1 MEPPRDGVTRPRAS
15 HAVATA
21 NGDTDSHRAFDALG
35 DALGDAMS
43 TRRRPA
49 AQKSGDTVA
58 TADRATRARG
68 RRGPFTLPGD
78 AREKEKKS
86 GGACS
91 AWFCAVCDVE
101 DAPEWMIF
109 NPHIRSGYRVGAGW
123 LGATRSVFMRHNETV
138 NIWTHLLGFLMFV
151 ALIVRT
157 YRTATSG
164 VGLAAPPEHW
174 VTGADVARVERIQYA
189 TRWRQEIKRDWD
201 ALHAIDV
208 VMHERLANTSQKQHI
223 VAGVK
228 GVKGELL
235 DITHEL
241 AEHLRRGEE
250 VFKVEKRRRAL
261 RQSLESVEKALDS
274 IENAGGAD
282 LEPIHEQC
290 NALRTK
296 LGQLRAHIKGVPD
309 DPEPA
314 RPVTRW
320 PMYVFLSGAVVCLFF
335 STLCHTYCCIGARD
349 AERMWRLDYLGIAVL
364 IVSSFYPMVHYSYY
378 CLPGWRDMYITG
390 ITSLGCLAAIPTL
403 LTAFQK
409 KEYGPLRASL
419 FVALGLFGIFP
430 IFQQILFVWRI
441 VPTPMMEAF
450 VLEMLMGGGY
460 IVGAFLY
467 AQGIPER
474 WYPGLFD
481 FIGCSHNIFH
491 VLVVLSAYAH
501 YKASLIYLTW
511 RDNFT
516 CEADHELLLEW
527 YHLAAHFRY
536 PEL

>member
-1 MEPPRDGVTRPRAS
+1 MLFRSSTPGA
-15 HAVATA
+15 
-21 NGDTDSHRAFDALG
+21 
-35 DALGDAMS
+35 S
-43 TRRRPA
+43 TRRVET
-49 AQKSGDTVA
+49 KSLSKG
-58 TADRATRARG
+58 RGSKRAR
-68 RRGPFTLPGD
+68 
-78 AREKEKKS
+78 
-86 GGACS
+86 
-91 AWFCAVCDVE
+91 
-101 DAPEWMIF
+101 
-109 NPHIRSGYRVGAGW
+109 
-123 LGATRSVFMRHNETV
+123 
-138 NIWTHLLGFLMFV
+138 
-151 ALIVRT
+151 
-157 YRTATSG
+157 
-164 VGLAAPPEHW
+164 
-174 VTGADVARVERIQYA
+174 
-189 TRWRQEIKRDWD
+189 
-201 ALHAIDV
+201 
-208 VMHERLANTSQKQHI
+208 
-223 VAGVK
+223 
-228 GVKGELL
+228 KGELL

-460 IVGAFLY
+460 IFGAFLY

-481 FIGCSHNIFH
+481 FIGLGI
-491 VLVVLSAYAH
+491 VLVGRWRWRRIVLFFRIIMRGRLTFLFTSNDFSLVNN
-501 YKASLIYLTW
+501 KIGRASC
-511 RDNFT
+511 R
-516 CEADHELLLEW
+516 E
-527 YHLAAHFRY
+527 RV
-536 PEL
+536 

>member
-1 MEPPRDGVTRPRAS
+1 
-15 HAVATA
+15 
-21 NGDTDSHRAFDALG
+21 
-35 DALGDAMS
+35 
-43 TRRRPA
+43 
-49 AQKSGDTVA
+49 
-58 TADRATRARG
+58 
-68 RRGPFTLPGD
+68 
-78 AREKEKKS
+78 
-86 GGACS
+86 
-91 AWFCAVCDVE
+91 VCDID
-101 DAPEWMIF
+101 DAPEWMVF
-109 NPHIRSGYRVGAGW
+109 NPHIRSGYRVGARW

-157 YRTATSG
+157 YQTASSG

-208 VMHERLANTSQKQHI
+208 AMHERLANTSQKQHI
-223 VAGVK
+223 VKGVK
-228 GVKGELL
+228 GVKDELL

-241 AEHLRRGEE
+241 AEHLRSGEE
-250 VFKVEKRRRAL
+250 VFKVEKRRSAMQ
-261 RQSLESVEKALDS
+261 QSLKSVEKALDS
-274 IENAGGAD
+274 IEIAGGD
-282 LEPIHEQC
+282 DFEPIREQC
-290 NALRTK
+290 SALRKK
-296 LGQLRAHIKGVPD
+296 LSQLRAHIKGVPD

-314 RPVTRW
+314 RPVSRW

-335 STLCHTYCCIGARD
+335 STLCHTYCCVGAAD

-390 ITSLGCLAAIPTL
+390 ITALGCLAAIPTL

-430 IFQQILFVWRI
+430 IFQQLLFVWHI

-450 VLEMLMGGGY
+450 VLEMLMGVGY
-460 IVGAFLY
+460 IFGAFLY
-467 AQGIPER
+467 AKGIPER
-474 WYPGLFD
+474 WNPGMFD

-501 YKASLIYLTW
+501 YKAGVIYLTW